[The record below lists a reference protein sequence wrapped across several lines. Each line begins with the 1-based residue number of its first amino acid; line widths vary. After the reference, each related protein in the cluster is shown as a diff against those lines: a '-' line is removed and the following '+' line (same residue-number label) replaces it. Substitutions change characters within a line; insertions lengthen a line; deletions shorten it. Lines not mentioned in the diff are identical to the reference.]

1 MTRKVPERTAVSA
14 VSMNSEPADPI
25 SDQNNTHIEE
35 IMKEIVQRV
44 KGTREFYPE
53 DMAFRTWLYGQM
65 RGVSESFAYQEY
77 DGPFLEKLDLY
88 AAKSGEE
95 LVKEQS
101 FVFMDRG
108 GSEVAL
114 RPELTPSLARMV
126 AQRQNQLAYPL
137 RMWSFGP
144 FWRYE
149 QPQKGRTREFFQWN
163 IDLIGVSSFQAD
175 AELLAVAASFFKRV
189 GLTPDLVRINVN
201 NRRLMDNAL
210 AKIGIEGEEKALVF
224 RMIDRR
230 DKMRG
235 DAWRAFGIDG
245 GLTEEKIDALVEL
258 LDNKELW
265 RESEELTAIFAL
277 LEKMGIRDYFAFDP
291 QVIRGLLYYTGT
303 VFEARD
309 TAKDGRAILGGGR
322 YENLVG
328 EVGGDPLPGVG
339 FAMGD
344 VMIGVVL
351 EKYGLYPELK
361 IQPADIL
368 VTCFDAS
375 TLPDSYATAMKL
387 REEGLKVN
395 CYPEALKL
403 DKQIKYANKI
413 GMKALVI
420 AGPDEIAAGNVTVKN
435 LLDRT
440 QKTLPFQD
448 AVALLKEITA

>member
-1 MTRKVPERTAVSA
+1 
-14 VSMNSEPADPI
+14 
-25 SDQNNTHIEE
+25 
-35 IMKEIVQRV
+35 MKEIIQRV

-53 DMAFRTWLYGQM
+53 DMAFRTWIYDQI
-65 RGVSESFAYQEY
+65 RAVSESFAYQEY

-126 AQRQNQLAYPL
+126 AQKQNQLNYPL
-137 RMWSFGP
+137 RLWSFGP

-163 IDLIGVSSFQAD
+163 IDMIGSPAYQSD
-175 AELLAVAASFFKRV
+175 AELLAVCASFFKRV
-189 GLTPDLVRINVN
+189 GLTPEHVRINVN
-201 NRRLMDNAL
+201 NRRLMDGAL
-210 AKIGIEGEEKALVF
+210 LKIGIEGDEKALTF

-230 DKMRG
+230 DKMRR
-235 DAWRAFGIDG
+235 DDWVAYGIEG
-245 GLTEEKIDALVEL
+245 GMTKEKIDALLALLENKDLWQESDEL
-258 LDNKELW
+258 KE
-265 RESEELTAIFAL
+265 IFAL
-277 LEKMGIRDYFAFDP
+277 LEKMGLSDYFAYDP
-291 QVIRGLLYYTGT
+291 EVIRGLLYYTGT

-309 TAKDGRAILGGGR
+309 LAKDGRAILGGGR

-328 EVGGDPLPGVG
+328 DVGGDPLPGVG

-344 VMIGVVL
+344 VMIRVVL

-361 IQPADIL
+361 VQPADVM
-368 VTCFDAS
+368 VTCFNAEGLGDA
-375 TLPDSYATAMKL
+375 YAIAMEL
-387 REEGLKVN
+387 REAGLNVS
-395 CYPEALKL
+395 CYPEAVKL

-413 GMKALVI
+413 GAKALVI
-420 AGPDEIAAGNVTVKN
+420 AGPDEIAEGKVTVKDLVN
-435 LLDRT
+435 RT
-440 QKTLPFQD
+440 QQTVD
-448 AVALLKEITA
+448 RGEAASVLKGLQ

>member
-1 MTRKVPERTAVSA
+1 MR
-14 VSMNSEPADPI
+14 
-25 SDQNNTHIEE
+25 E
-35 IMKEIVQRV
+35 IIQRV

-53 DMAFRTWLYGQM
+53 DMAFRSWLYAQM
-65 RGVSESFAYQEY
+65 RAVSESFAYQEY

-126 AQRQNQLAYPL
+126 AQRQNLLNYPL

-163 IDLIGVSSFQAD
+163 IDLIGVNSYQSD
-175 AELLAVAASFFKRV
+175 AELLAVCASFFKRV
-189 GLTPDLVRINVN
+189 GLTPEHVRINVN
-201 NRRLMDNAL
+201 NRRLMDSAL
-210 AKIGIEGEEKALVF
+210 LKIGIEGDEKALAF

-230 DKMRG
+230 DKMRR
-235 DAWRAFGIDG
+235 DAWYEYGIEG
-245 GLTEEKIDALVEL
+245 GMTKEKIDALVAL
-258 LDNKELW
+258 LENKDLW
-265 RESEELTAIFAL
+265 QESEELKEIFRL
-277 LEKMGIRDYFAFDP
+277 LDKMGLSDYFAYDP
-291 QVIRGLLYYTGT
+291 EVIRGLLYYTGT

-309 TAKDGRAILGGGR
+309 LAKDGRAILGGGR

-328 EVGGDPLPGVG
+328 EVGGDPLSGVG

-344 VMIGVVL
+344 VMIRVVL

-361 IQPADIL
+361 IQPAEVM
-368 VTCFDAS
+368 VTCFDAES
-375 TLPDSYATAMKL
+375 LADSYAVAMEL
-387 REEGLKVN
+387 RDAGLNVS

-403 DKQIKYANKI
+403 DKQIKYANKT
-413 GMKALVI
+413 GMKVLVI
-420 AGPDEIAAGNVTVKN
+420 AGPDELAAGNVTVKD
-435 LLDRT
+435 LVHRT
-440 QKTLPFQD
+440 QQT
-448 AVALLKEITA
+448 VARTEAAAAIRSLLG

>member
-1 MTRKVPERTAVSA
+1 
-14 VSMNSEPADPI
+14 
-25 SDQNNTHIEE
+25 
-35 IMKEIVQRV
+35 MKEIIQRV

-53 DMAFRTWLYGQM
+53 DMAFRTWIGNQM
-65 RGVSESFAYQEY
+65 RAVSESFSYQEY

-101 FVFMDRG
+101 FVFQDRG

-126 AQRQNQLAYPL
+126 AQRQNQLSYPL

-163 IDLIGVSSFQAD
+163 IDLIGVNSYQAD

-189 GLTPDLVRINVN
+189 GLTPEQVRINVN
-201 NRRLMDNAL
+201 NRRLMDSAL
-210 AKIGIEGEEKALVF
+210 ANIGIGPDEKALVF

-230 DKMRG
+230 DKMRI
-235 DAWRAFGIDG
+235 AEWRAYGIDG
-245 GLTEEKIDALVEL
+245 GLTEEKIDALVKLLENKDLWQESDEL
-258 LDNKELW
+258 KE
-265 RESEELTAIFAL
+265 IFAL
-277 LEKMGIRDYFAFDP
+277 LEKMGLRDYFAFDP
-291 QVIRGLLYYTGT
+291 EVIRGLLYYTGT

-309 TAKDGRAILGGGR
+309 LAKDGRAILGGGR
-322 YENLVG
+322 YENLVN
-328 EVGGDPLPGVG
+328 EVGGDPLSGVG

-344 VMIGVVL
+344 VMIRVAL

-361 IQPADIL
+361 VQPADIM

-375 TLPDSYATAMKL
+375 CLADTYAIAMKL
-387 REEGLKVN
+387 RDAGLKIS
-395 CYPEALKL
+395 CYPEAVKL

-420 AGPDEIAAGNVTVKN
+420 AGPDEIAQGKVTVKN
-435 LLDRT
+435 LTNRT
-440 QKTLPFQD
+440 QTTVSLD
-448 AVALLKEITA
+448 EAVALLSAL

>member
-1 MTRKVPERTAVSA
+1 MR
-14 VSMNSEPADPI
+14 
-25 SDQNNTHIEE
+25 E
-35 IMKEIVQRV
+35 IIQRV

-53 DMAFRTWLYGQM
+53 DMAFRTWLYAQM
-65 RGVSESFAYQEY
+65 RAVSESFAYQEY

-126 AQRQNQLAYPL
+126 AQRQNLLNYPL

-163 IDLIGVSSFQAD
+163 IDLIGANSYQSD
-175 AELLAVAASFFKRV
+175 AELLAVCASFFKRV
-189 GLTPDLVRINVN
+189 GLTPEQVRINVN
-201 NRRLMDNAL
+201 NRRLMDSAL
-210 AKIGIEGEEKALVF
+210 AKIGIEGDEKALAF

-230 DKMRG
+230 DKMRK
-235 DAWRAFGIDG
+235 DAWYEYGIDG
-245 GLTEEKIDALVEL
+245 GMTTEKIDALVAL
-258 LDNKELW
+258 LDNKDLWQESDELK
-265 RESEELTAIFAL
+265 EIFAL
-277 LEKMGIRDYFAFDP
+277 LDKMGIGDYFAYDP
-291 QVIRGLLYYTGT
+291 EVIRGLLYYTGT

-309 TAKDGRAILGGGR
+309 LAKDGRAILGGGR
-322 YENLVG
+322 YENLVN
-328 EVGGDPLPGVG
+328 EVGGDPLSGVG

-344 VMIGVVL
+344 VMIRVVL

-361 IQPADIL
+361 VQPADVM
-368 VTCFDAS
+368 VTCFDAGS
-375 TLPDSYATAMKL
+375 LADSYAIAMEL
-387 REEGLKVN
+387 REAGLNVS
-395 CYPEALKL
+395 CYPEAVKL

-413 GMKALVI
+413 GVKALVI
-420 AGPDEIAAGNVTVKN
+420 AGPDELAAGNVTIKN
-435 LLDRT
+435 LTDRT
-440 QKTLPFQD
+440 QQT
-448 AVALLKEITA
+448 VARSEAGKVLKKL